1 MTTTEGIV
9 DAHLT
14 AWNGAAGPER
24 DDAIAAIYAW
34 TLGVEGQAPVAS
46 GRDVLLMREG
56 RITGLYVVIDS

>member
-24 DDAIAAIYAW
+24 D
-34 TLGVEGQAPVAS
+34 
-46 GRDVLLMREG
+46 VLLVREG